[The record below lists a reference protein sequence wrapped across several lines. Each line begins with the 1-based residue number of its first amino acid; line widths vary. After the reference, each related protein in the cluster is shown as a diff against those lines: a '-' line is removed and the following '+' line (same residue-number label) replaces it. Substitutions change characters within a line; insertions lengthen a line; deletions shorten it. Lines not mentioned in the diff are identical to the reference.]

1 MPRGNA
7 AQFIIQRYG
16 KLIDYRLISPTEPFQ
31 ELGYRRIHSTKII
44 LFAHGLHYNVLS
56 TCSEDSMN
64 QLVRHLFEEL
74 AALTRGEREKI
85 FIERRVAPEI
95 RTEVESL
102 LFFDK
107 TAGHRLTGCV
117 AGAAEEILASAGVLE
132 QEMGNEP
139 AGDAHPSR
147 IGQYRIHAKLGAGG
161 MGVVYQA
168 EQEHPRRIVALKVI
182 RPGLTSPELI
192 QRFERESEALGRLQ
206 HPGIA
211 QIYEAGAA
219 DAGFGAQP
227 YYAMEFIHGPSL
239 GKYVEGHQLH
249 TRGRLEIMAKICEA
263 VHHAHQRGIIHRDLK
278 PGNILVDETGQPK
291 ILDFGVARMTD
302 SDTHVTRQTDLGQ
315 LVGTLD
321 YMSPEQ
327 VLADPLELDTRSD
340 VYTLGVILYELL
352 ARRPP
357 YILSRKLHE
366 AVQTIRETDPDPLS
380 TVSKSYRGDLETIVA
395 KALEKDKAR
404 RYASAADLAGD
415 IQRYLND
422 EPITARPPSTAYQLQ
437 KFARRH
443 RALVAGIA
451 AVFVVLVGGIV
462 ASTWQAVRANRAGQ
476 IARAERDRAFDAE
489 AKAGVA
495 EQAIEKER
503 DRAVGAEQA
512 ATQERNRAV
521 AAETQAIRERNR
533 AVTEKRRA
541 DDETATAKAVND
553 FLQGDL
559 LAQASANTQSSPGI
573 KPDPDLKV
581 RTALDRAAA
590 RITGKF
596 EKQPL
601 VEAAIRQTIGN
612 TYRELGLYPE
622 AQAQLEG
629 ARALRVKVL
638 GEEHADTLGVMNDL
652 ASVYAYE
659 GKFGVAQPF
668 FAKALEI
675 QRRVLGEEHPDTL
688 NSMNYLAAT
697 YSSDGKYPQAEDLQS
712 TALQIRR
719 RVLGEEHPDTLNSMN
734 NLGITYS
741 RDGKYAQAETLQA
754 KGLEIQRRVLGE
766 EHPDTLNTANDLAVT
781 YSRDGKY
788 AQAEALQAK
797 VLEIQRRV
805 LGEEH
810 LSTLFSMSNL
820 ALSYSRGGKN
830 AQAEA
835 LNAQVLEIRR
845 RVLGDKHPDTLTSM
859 VNLAV
864 VFLDEGKYAQAE
876 ALLAKVLE
884 MARRVLGEDHPLTLT
899 SMHNLAALRRY
910 QARYAEAE
918 QLDMKVLE
926 TRRRVLG
933 PQHPATTDTMA
944 SLSELWLLG
953 HRYAEPEPLLR
964 EALNTLQHTS
974 PDSWK
979 RYYLESLLGAALA
992 GQKRYAEAE
1001 PLLLSGYAGLIQRKA
1016 TIPAASKSNLAD
1028 AADWIVQLYRDWG
1041 QPDKTTEWQ
1050 SKLASENINVIAIQR
1065 K

>member
-1 MPRGNA
+1 M
-7 AQFIIQRYG
+7 
-16 KLIDYRLISPTEPFQ
+16 
-31 ELGYRRIHSTKII
+31 
-44 LFAHGLHYNVLS
+44 
-56 TCSEDSMN
+56 
-64 QLVRHLFEEL
+64 
-74 AALTRGEREKI
+74 
-85 FIERRVAPEI
+85 
-95 RTEVESL
+95 
-102 LFFDK
+102 
-107 TAGHRLTGCV
+107 
-117 AGAAEEILASAGVLE
+117 
-132 QEMGNEP
+132 
-139 AGDAHPSR
+139 
-147 IGQYRIHAKLGAGG
+147 
-161 MGVVYQA
+161 YQA

-352 ARRPP
+352 AGRPP

-489 AKAGVA
+489 AKAGAA

-741 RDGKYAQAETLQA
+741 RDGKYAQAEDLQSTALQIRRRVLGEEHPDTLNSMNDLGITYSRDGKYAQAETLQA

-899 SMHNLAALRRY
+899 SMHNLAALRRH

-979 RYYLESLLGAALA
+979 RHYLESLLGAVLA